1 LLIVSLLKESVYV
14 HYLAFL
20 FPIVSLIIGFATTKG
35 KWLSIFTII
44 FLATLVKPTYAALVY
59 NLHDIASIQTVRAKN
74 VADYI
79 VQQAGGRP
87 YNVVNTQGSYT
98 TTISYYLAIS
108 SHPPSNDLQTLVYD
122 ICENG
127 PCPQDDESTVL
138 LFLTGP
144 AHPAIADYLGHPQIN
159 QFNGPRTMVKNEWVT
174 YDIYVA
180 TIELKP

>member
-1 LLIVSLLKESVYV
+1 LYEK
-14 HYLAFL
+14 
-20 FPIVSLIIGFATTKG
+20 T
-35 KWLSIFTII
+35 
-44 FLATLVKPTYAALVY
+44 
-59 NLHDIASIQTVRAKN
+59 SIQTVRAKN
-74 VADYI
+74 VSDYI
-79 VQQAGGRP
+79 VKKAAGRP

-108 SHPPSNDLQTLVYD
+108 SNPPSNDLQTLVYD

-144 AHPAIADYLGHPQIN
+144 AHPAIAAYLGHPQIN
-159 QFNGPRTMVKNEWVT
+159 EFNGPRTMLTNEWVT
-174 YDIYVA
+174 YDIYVS